1 MYINASIDNIQF
13 SGEWE
18 RPDPD
23 NVAKL
28 GETAVAMIGDS
39 RSRLGMMAANIRSV
53 TPGFAMA
60 GSVLPILV
68 WEGDNLAIHAALDIA
83 KPGDVLVINANGEV
97 NRSVFGDI
105 LAEIC
110 LKRGVRGVV
119 IDGAVRDV
127 DSIIEFKLPVF
138 ARGTCPT
145 GPAKHGPGTVG
156 RPVACGHVVCSAGDV
171 VVGDSDGVIIIPRAE
186 LDSTLAAIERQLDV
200 EKTIRGKIR
209 ADV

>member
-13 SGEWE
+13 AADWE

-23 NVAKL
+23 KVAKL

-39 RSRLGMMAANIRSV
+39 RSRLGMMAAGISSV

-119 IDGAVRDV
+119 IDGSVRDV
-127 DSIIEFKLPVF
+127 DSIIEFGLPVF
-138 ARGTCPT
+138 ARGICPA

-156 RPVACGHVVCSAGDV
+156 KPVACGHVVCCAGDV
-171 VVGDSDGVIIIPRAE
+171 VVGDSDGVIIVPRSE
-186 LDSTLAAIERQLDV
+186 IDSTLAAIERQLDV
-200 EKTIRGKIR
+200 EKTIRAKIR
-209 ADV
+209 ADI

>member
-13 SGEWE
+13 LADWE
-18 RPDPD
+18 RPDPEK
-23 NVAKL
+23 VAKL
-28 GETAVAMIGDS
+28 GATAVAMIGDA
-39 RSRLGMMAANIRSV
+39 RSRLGMMAANICSV
-53 TPGFAMA
+53 TPGRAMA
-60 GSVLPILV
+60 GSVLPIQV
-68 WEGDNLAIHAALDIA
+68 WEGDNLAIHAALDTA

-97 NRSVFGDI
+97 NRAVFGDI
-105 LAEIC
+105 LAEIA
-110 LKRGVRGVV
+110 LKRGVCGVV
-119 IDGAVRDV
+119 VDGAVRDV
-127 DSIIEFKLPVF
+127 DAMVEFGLPVF
-138 ARGTCPT
+138 ARGTCPA

-186 LDSTLAAIERQLDV
+186 IDSTLAAVERQLDV

>member
-1 MYINASIDNIQF
+1 MYINASIDNIKF
-13 SGEWE
+13 AGEWE
-18 RPDPD
+18 RPDPEK
-23 NVAKL
+23 VARL

-39 RSRLGMMAANIRSV
+39 RSRIGMMAAKIRCM
-53 TPGFAMA
+53 TPGLVLA
-60 GSVLPILV
+60 GAVLPILA

-83 KPGDVLVINANGEV
+83 QPGDVLVVNANGEV

-127 DSIIEFKLPVF
+127 DAIIEFGLPTF
-138 ARGTCPT
+138 ASGICPA
-145 GPAKHGPGTVG
+145 GPSKHGPGVIG
-156 RPVACGHVVCSAGDV
+156 KPVACGHVVCSAGDV
-171 VVGDSDGVIIIPRAE
+171 IVGDTDGVIVVPRDE
-186 LDSTLAAIERQLDV
+186 IDSTLAAIDRQLEV

-209 ADV
+209 AS